1 MMKDN
6 AGTFADPKAFFRKV
20 NIYEHRDRLKQ
31 WGISKFPTFKVF
43 VLGEETA
50 HLEGKDA
57 FHDDLASAI
66 DAAFILYDS
75 YQTGQ
80 TDEQVKVLDC
90 STVPDVL
97 PDDIKVEDIFDE
109 IDANDDGMIGEEEGR
124 AAMACA
130 YEKKWIT
137 EEEQS
142 KIFDY
147 FAGHAG
153 EDNLDIDEMK
163 TAFENIH
170 EVTDFEFGLKN
181 L

>member
-1 MMKDN
+1 M
-6 AGTFADPKAFFRKV
+6 
-20 NIYEHRDRLKQ
+20 
-31 WGISKFPTFKVF
+31 F
-43 VLGEETA
+43 VLGEETT

-80 TDEQVKVLDC
+80 TEEQVKVLDC

-142 KIFDY
+142 KILDY